1 LKFFVTGGAGF
12 IGRHL
17 VAKLL
22 DDGHE
27 ITIFDNFSSSSKN
40 DIVHLLENGVS
51 LVTGDILDYDLLLK
65 SMPNYDFVI
74 HLAAQTSVEQSI
86 VDPETTIGVNVEGTV
101 NVLKS
106 CVKTNVKSLI
116 YTSTAAVYGSSPT
129 PIAETSQP
137 NPISSYGA
145 SKLVTE
151 YNLQT
156 FSRFFGL
163 NCISL
168 RLFNVY
174 GNGQLTDTG
183 VIRKFLKNISKDVPI
198 EIFGDGTQT
207 RDFVHISDVI
217 QAFYCA
223 IKNIEAK
230 RGEVYNIGSGTA
242 TSINELV
249 SSLISSKDQFSGQ
262 DLQVTHKP
270 ALEGEIKDSKADI
283 SLAEND
289 IGYSPQ
295 MSLSD
300 GLASLV

>member
-1 LKFFVTGGAGF
+1 MKFFITGGAGF

-22 DDGHE
+22 HDKHE

-40 DIVHLLENGVS
+40 DITHLLEDGVG

-74 HLAAQTSVEQSI
+74 HLAAQTSVSQSVANPKTTADII
-86 VDPETTIGVNVEGTV
+86 VDGTV

-106 CVKTNVKSLI
+106 CVKTNVKNIIFS
-116 YTSTAAVYGSSPT
+116 SSAAVYGNSINTLLAENAQLSPL
-129 PIAETSQP
+129 
-137 NPISSYGA
+137 SSYGA
-145 SKLVTE
+145 SKLVAE
-151 YNLQT
+151 YNLLA
-156 FSRFFGL
+156 FSKLFGL

-174 GNGQLTDTG
+174 GNGQSSEAG
-183 VIRKFLKNISKDVPI
+183 VIRKFLKNISKDAPI
-198 EIFGDGTQT
+198 EIFGDGVQS
-207 RDFVHISDVI
+207 RDFVHVSDVI

-223 IKNIEAK
+223 IRNIETK

-242 TSINELV
+242 TSINELA
-249 SSLISSKDQFSGQ
+249 SLLISSKGK
-262 DLQVTHKP
+262 DLQVIHKP

-289 IGYSPQ
+289 IGYSPHVP
-295 MSLSD
+295 LSD
-300 GLASLV
+300 GLANLI

>member
-1 LKFFVTGGAGF
+1 MKFFITGGAGF

-22 DDGHE
+22 HDKHE

-40 DIVHLLENGVS
+40 DITHLLEDGVG

-74 HLAAQTSVEQSI
+74 HLAAQTSVSQSVANPKTTADII
-86 VDPETTIGVNVEGTV
+86 VDGTV

-106 CVKTNVKSLI
+106 CVKTNVKNIIFS
-116 YTSTAAVYGSSPT
+116 SSAAVYGNSINTLLAENAQLSPL
-129 PIAETSQP
+129 
-137 NPISSYGA
+137 SSYGA
-145 SKLVTE
+145 SKLVAE
-151 YNLQT
+151 YNLLA
-156 FSRFFGL
+156 FSKLFGL

-174 GNGQLTDTG
+174 GNGQSSEAG
-183 VIRKFLKNISKDVPI
+183 VIRKFLKNISNDVPI
-198 EIFGDGTQT
+198 EIFGDGVQS
-207 RDFVHISDVI
+207 RDFVHVSDVI

-223 IKNIEAK
+223 IRNIDAK
-230 RGEVYNIGSGTA
+230 RGESYNIGSGTA
-242 TSINELV
+242 TSINELA
-249 SSLISSKDQFSGQ
+249 SLLISSKGK
-262 DLQVTHKP
+262 DLQVIHKP

-289 IGYSPQ
+289 IGYSPHVA
-295 MSLSD
+295 LSD
-300 GLASLV
+300 GLANLV

>member
-1 LKFFVTGGAGF
+1 MKFFITGGAGF

-22 DDGHE
+22 HDKHE

-40 DIVHLLENGVS
+40 DITHLLEDGVG

-74 HLAAQTSVEQSI
+74 HLAAQTSVSQSVANPKTTADII
-86 VDPETTIGVNVEGTV
+86 VDGTV

-106 CVKTNVKSLI
+106 CVKTNVKNLI
-116 YTSTAAVYGSSPT
+116 FSSSAAVYGNSINTLLAENAQLSPL
-129 PIAETSQP
+129 
-137 NPISSYGA
+137 SSYGA
-145 SKLVTE
+145 SKLVAE
-151 YNLQT
+151 YNLLA
-156 FSRFFGL
+156 FSKLFGL

-174 GNGQLTDTG
+174 GNGQSSEAG

-198 EIFGDGTQT
+198 EIFGDGVQS
-207 RDFVHISDVI
+207 RDFVHVSDVI

-223 IKNIEAK
+223 IRNIETK

-242 TSINELV
+242 TSINELA
-249 SSLISSKDQFSGQ
+249 SLLISSKGK
-262 DLQVTHKP
+262 DLQVIHKP

-289 IGYSPQ
+289 IGYSPHVP
-295 MSLSD
+295 LSD
-300 GLASLV
+300 GLANLV

>member
-1 LKFFVTGGAGF
+1 MKFFITGGAGF

-22 DDGHE
+22 HDKHE

-40 DIVHLLENGVS
+40 DITHLLEDGVG

-74 HLAAQTSVEQSI
+74 HLAAQTSVSQSVANPKTTADII
-86 VDPETTIGVNVEGTV
+86 VDGTV

-106 CVKTNVKSLI
+106 CVKTNVKNIIFS
-116 YTSTAAVYGSSPT
+116 SSAAVYGNSINTLLAENAQLSPL
-129 PIAETSQP
+129 
-137 NPISSYGA
+137 SSYGA
-145 SKLVTE
+145 SKLVAE
-151 YNLQT
+151 YNLLA
-156 FSRFFGL
+156 FSKLFGL

-174 GNGQLTDTG
+174 GNGQSSEAG
-183 VIRKFLKNISKDVPI
+183 VIRKFLKNISNDVPI
-198 EIFGDGTQT
+198 EIFGDGVQS
-207 RDFVHISDVI
+207 RDFVHVSDVI

-223 IKNIEAK
+223 IRNIEAK

-242 TSINELV
+242 TSINELA
-249 SSLISSKDQFSGQ
+249 SLLISSKGK
-262 DLQVTHKP
+262 DLQVIHKP

-289 IGYSPQ
+289 IGYSPHVL
-295 MSLSD
+295 LSD

>member
-1 LKFFVTGGAGF
+1 LKFFITGGAGF

-22 DDGHE
+22 HDKHE

-40 DIVHLLENGVS
+40 DITHLLEDGVG

-65 SMPNYDFVI
+65 SISNYDFVI
-74 HLAAQTSVEQSI
+74 HLAAQTSVSQSI
-86 VDPETTIGVNVEGTV
+86 ADPKTTTDIIVDGTV

-106 CVKTNVKSLI
+106 CVKTNVKNIIFS
-116 YTSTAAVYGSSPT
+116 SSAAVYGNSINTLLAENAQLSPL
-129 PIAETSQP
+129 
-137 NPISSYGA
+137 SSYGA
-145 SKLVTE
+145 SKLVAE
-151 YNLQT
+151 YNLLA
-156 FSRFFGL
+156 FSKLFGL

-174 GNGQLTDTG
+174 GNGQSSEAG
-183 VIRKFLKNISKDVPI
+183 VIRKFLKNISKDEPI
-198 EIFGDGTQT
+198 EIFGDGVQS
-207 RDFVHISDVI
+207 RDFVHVSDVI

-223 IKNIEAK
+223 IRNIETK

-242 TSINELV
+242 TSINELA
-249 SSLISSKDQFSGQ
+249 SLLISSKGK
-262 DLQVTHKP
+262 DLQVIHKP

-289 IGYSPQ
+289 IGYSPHVA
-295 MSLSD
+295 LSD
-300 GLASLV
+300 GLANLV

>member
-1 LKFFVTGGAGF
+1 MVTGGAGF

-17 VAKLL
+17 ITKLL
-22 DDGHE
+22 HDEHN

-40 DIVHLLENGVS
+40 DISHLLENGVS

-65 SMPNYDFVI
+65 SMANHDFVI
-74 HLAAQTSVEQSI
+74 HLAAQTSVSQSI
-86 VDPETTIGVNVEGTV
+86 ADPKTTIDIIVDGTV

-106 CVKTNVKSLI
+106 CVKTNVKNLI
-116 YTSTAAVYGSSPT
+116 FSSSGAVYGNSLDAIISENSQLSPL
-129 PIAETSQP
+129 
-137 NPISSYGA
+137 SSYGA
-145 SKLVTE
+145 SKLVAE

-156 FSRFFGL
+156 FSKLFGL

-174 GNGQLTDTG
+174 GNGQSSEAG
-183 VIRKFLKNISKDVPI
+183 VIRKFLKNISKELPL

-207 RDFVHISDVI
+207 RDFVHISDVT
-217 QAFYCA
+217 QAFYRT

-230 RGEVYNIGSGTA
+230 RGGVYNIGSGVS
-242 TSINELV
+242 TSINELA
-249 SSLISSKDQFSGQ
+249 SLLISSKEK
-262 DLQVTHKP
+262 DLPIIHKT
-270 ALEGEIKDSKADI
+270 AIQGEIKDSKADI

-289 IGYSPQ
+289 IGYSPEV
-295 MSLSD
+295 SLRD

>member
-1 LKFFVTGGAGF
+1 LKFFITGGAGF

-22 DDGHE
+22 HDKHE

-40 DIVHLLENGVS
+40 DITHLLEDGVG

-74 HLAAQTSVEQSI
+74 HLAAQTSVSQSVANPKTTADII
-86 VDPETTIGVNVEGTV
+86 VDGTV

-106 CVKTNVKSLI
+106 CVKTNVKNIIFS
-116 YTSTAAVYGSSPT
+116 SSAAVYGNSINTLLAENAQLSPL
-129 PIAETSQP
+129 
-137 NPISSYGA
+137 SSYGA
-145 SKLVTE
+145 SKLVAE
-151 YNLQT
+151 YNLLA
-156 FSRFFGL
+156 FSKLFGL

-174 GNGQLTDTG
+174 GNGQSSEVG
-183 VIRKFLKNISKDVPI
+183 VIRKFLKNISKDAPI
-198 EIFGDGTQT
+198 EIFGDGVQS
-207 RDFVHISDVI
+207 RDFVHVSDVI

-223 IKNIEAK
+223 IRNIETK

-242 TSINELV
+242 TSINELA
-249 SSLISSKDQFSGQ
+249 SLLISSKGK
-262 DLQVTHKP
+262 DLQVIHKP

-289 IGYSPQ
+289 IGYSPHV
-295 MSLSD
+295 SLSD
-300 GLASLV
+300 GLANLV

>member
-1 LKFFVTGGAGF
+1 MKFFITGGAGF

-22 DDGHE
+22 HDKHE

-40 DIVHLLENGVS
+40 DITHLLEDGVG

-74 HLAAQTSVEQSI
+74 HLAAQTSVSQSVANPKTTADII
-86 VDPETTIGVNVEGTV
+86 VDGTV

-106 CVKTNVKSLI
+106 CVKTNVKNIIFS
-116 YTSTAAVYGSSPT
+116 SSAAVYGNSINTLLAENAQLSPL
-129 PIAETSQP
+129 
-137 NPISSYGA
+137 SSYGA
-145 SKLVTE
+145 SKLVAE
-151 YNLQT
+151 YNLLA
-156 FSRFFGL
+156 FSKLFGL

-174 GNGQLTDTG
+174 GNGQSSEAG
-183 VIRKFLKNISKDVPI
+183 VIRKFLKNISKDAPI
-198 EIFGDGTQT
+198 EIFGDGVQS
-207 RDFVHISDVI
+207 RDFVHVSDVI

-223 IKNIEAK
+223 IRNIETK

-242 TSINELV
+242 TSINELA
-249 SSLISSKDQFSGQ
+249 SLLISSKGK
-262 DLQVTHKP
+262 DLQVIHKP

-295 MSLSD
+295 VSLSD
-300 GLASLV
+300 GLANLG

>member
-1 LKFFVTGGAGF
+1 LKFLVTGGAGF
-12 IGRHL
+12 IGKHII
-17 VAKLL
+17 AELL
-22 DDGHE
+22 RDDHN

-65 SMPNYDFVI
+65 SMSNYDFVI

-86 VDPETTIGVNVEGTV
+86 VDPETTIDINVEGTV

-106 CVKTNVKSLI
+106 CVKTNVKGLI
-116 YTSTAAVYGSSPT
+116 STSTAAVYGSSPT
-129 PIAETSQP
+129 PISETSQP

-151 YNLQT
+151 YNLQA

-174 GNGQLTDTG
+174 GNGQSSEAV
-183 VIRKFLKNISKDVPI
+183 VIRKFLKNISKDLPL

-230 RGEVYNIGSGTA
+230 RGEVYNIGSGKSA
-242 TSINELV
+242 SINELA
-249 SSLISSKDQFSGQ
+249 SLLISSKGK
-262 DLQVTHKP
+262 DLQIIHKP
-270 ALEGEIKDSKADI
+270 ERQGEVKFSKADI
-283 SLAEND
+283 SLAKTD
-289 IGYSPQ
+289 INYSPEV
-295 MSLSD
+295 SLRD

>member
-1 LKFFVTGGAGF
+1 MKFFITGGAGF

-22 DDGHE
+22 HDKHE

-40 DIVHLLENGVS
+40 DITHLLEDGVG

-74 HLAAQTSVEQSI
+74 HLAAQTSVSQSVANPKTTADII
-86 VDPETTIGVNVEGTV
+86 VDGTV

-106 CVKTNVKSLI
+106 CVKTNVKNIIFS
-116 YTSTAAVYGSSPT
+116 SSAAVYGNSINTLLAENAQLSPL
-129 PIAETSQP
+129 
-137 NPISSYGA
+137 SSYGA
-145 SKLVTE
+145 SKLVAE
-151 YNLQT
+151 YNLLA
-156 FSRFFGL
+156 FSKLFGL

-174 GNGQLTDTG
+174 GNGQSSEAG
-183 VIRKFLKNISKDVPI
+183 VIRKFLKNISKDAPI
-198 EIFGDGTQT
+198 EIFGDGVQS
-207 RDFVHISDVI
+207 RDFVHVSDVI

-223 IKNIEAK
+223 IRNIEAK

-242 TSINELV
+242 TSINELA
-249 SSLISSKDQFSGQ
+249 SLLISSKGK
-262 DLQVTHKP
+262 DLQVIHKP

-289 IGYSPQ
+289 IGYSPHVP
-295 MSLSD
+295 LSD
-300 GLASLV
+300 GLANLV

>member
-1 LKFFVTGGAGF
+1 LVTGGAGF

-17 VAKLL
+17 VTKLL

-40 DIVHLLENGVS
+40 DVTYLLESGVS

-65 SMPNYDFVI
+65 SMSNHDFVI
-74 HLAAQTSVEQSI
+74 HLAAQTSVSKSIANPKATVDII
-86 VDPETTIGVNVEGTV
+86 VDGTV

-106 CVKTNVKSLI
+106 CVKTNVKNLI
-116 YTSTAAVYGSSPT
+116 FSSSAAVYGNSLDTLISENSQLSPL
-129 PIAETSQP
+129 
-137 NPISSYGA
+137 SSYGA
-145 SKLVTE
+145 SKLVAE
-151 YNLQT
+151 YNLHA
-156 FSRFFGL
+156 FSKFFGL

-174 GNGQLTDTG
+174 GNGQSTDAG
-183 VIRKFLKNISKDVPI
+183 VIRKFLKNISEEIPL

-217 QAFYCA
+217 EAFYCA
-223 IKNIEAK
+223 IRNIEAK
-230 RGEVYNIGSGTA
+230 HGNVYNIGSGSA
-242 TSINELV
+242 TSINELA
-249 SSLISSKDQFSGQ
+249 SLLISSKGK
-262 DLQVTHKP
+262 DLQLIHKP

-283 SLAEND
+283 SLAKND

-300 GLASLV
+300 GLTSLV

>member
-1 LKFFVTGGAGF
+1 MKFFITGGAGF

-22 DDGHE
+22 HDEHN

-40 DIVHLLENGVS
+40 DISHLLENGVS

-65 SMPNYDFVI
+65 SMANHDFVI
-74 HLAAQTSVEQSI
+74 HLAAQTSVSQSI
-86 VDPETTIGVNVEGTV
+86 ADPKTTIDIIVDGTV

-106 CVKTNVKSLI
+106 CVKTNVKNLI
-116 YTSTAAVYGSSPT
+116 FSSSGAVYGNSLDAIISENSQLSPL
-129 PIAETSQP
+129 
-137 NPISSYGA
+137 SSYGA
-145 SKLVTE
+145 SKLVAE

-156 FSRFFGL
+156 FSKLFGL

-174 GNGQLTDTG
+174 GNGQSSEAG
-183 VIRKFLKNISKDVPI
+183 VIRKFLKNISKELPL

-207 RDFVHISDVI
+207 RDFVHISDVT
-217 QAFYCA
+217 QAFYRA

-230 RGEVYNIGSGTA
+230 HGDVYNIGSGVA
-242 TSINELV
+242 TSINELA
-249 SSLISSKDQFSGQ
+249 SLLISSKGK
-262 DLQVTHKP
+262 DLPIIHKT
-270 ALEGEIKDSKADI
+270 AIQGEIKDSKADI

-289 IGYSPQ
+289 IGYSPEV
-295 MSLSD
+295 SLRD

>member
-1 LKFFVTGGAGF
+1 MKFFITGGAGF

-22 DDGHE
+22 HDKHE

-40 DIVHLLENGVS
+40 DITHLLEDGVG

-74 HLAAQTSVEQSI
+74 HLAAQTSVSQSVANPKTTADII
-86 VDPETTIGVNVEGTV
+86 VDGTV

-106 CVKTNVKSLI
+106 CVKTNVKNLI
-116 YTSTAAVYGSSPT
+116 FSSSAAVYGNSINTLLAENAQLSPL
-129 PIAETSQP
+129 
-137 NPISSYGA
+137 SSYGA
-145 SKLVTE
+145 SKLVAE
-151 YNLQT
+151 YNLLA
-156 FSRFFGL
+156 FSKLFGL

-174 GNGQLTDTG
+174 GNGQSSEAG
-183 VIRKFLKNISKDVPI
+183 VIRKFLKNISNDVRI

-230 RGEVYNIGSGTA
+230 RGEVYNIGSGTT

-249 SSLISSKDQFSGQ
+249 LLLISSKGK
-262 DLQVTHKP
+262 DLQVIHKP
-270 ALEGEIKDSKADI
+270 TLEGEIKDSKADI

-289 IGYSPQ
+289 IGYSPHV
-295 MSLSD
+295 SLSD
-300 GLASLV
+300 GLANLV

>member
-1 LKFFVTGGAGF
+1 MKFFITGGAGF

-22 DDGHE
+22 HDKHE

-40 DIVHLLENGVS
+40 DITHLLEDGVG

-74 HLAAQTSVEQSI
+74 HLAAQTSVSQSVANPKTTADII
-86 VDPETTIGVNVEGTV
+86 VDGTV

-106 CVKTNVKSLI
+106 CVKTNVKNIIFS
-116 YTSTAAVYGSSPT
+116 SSAAVYGNSINTLLAENAQLSPL
-129 PIAETSQP
+129 
-137 NPISSYGA
+137 SSYGA
-145 SKLVTE
+145 SKLVAE
-151 YNLQT
+151 YNLLA
-156 FSRFFGL
+156 FSKLFGL

-174 GNGQLTDTG
+174 GNGQSSEVG
-183 VIRKFLKNISKDVPI
+183 VIRKFLKNISKDAPI
-198 EIFGDGTQT
+198 EIFGDGVQS
-207 RDFVHISDVI
+207 RDFVHVSDVI

-223 IKNIEAK
+223 IRNIETK

-242 TSINELV
+242 TSINELA
-249 SSLISSKDQFSGQ
+249 SLLISSKGK
-262 DLQVTHKP
+262 DLQVIHKP

-289 IGYSPQ
+289 IGYSPHVP
-295 MSLSD
+295 LSD
-300 GLASLV
+300 GLANLV

>member
-1 LKFFVTGGAGF
+1 MKFFITGGAGF

-22 DDGHE
+22 HDKHE

-40 DIVHLLENGVS
+40 DITHLLEDGVG
-51 LVTGDILDYDLLLK
+51 LVAGDILDYDLLLK

-74 HLAAQTSVEQSI
+74 HLAAQTSVSQSVANPKTTADII
-86 VDPETTIGVNVEGTV
+86 VDGTV

-106 CVKTNVKSLI
+106 CVKTNVKNIIFS
-116 YTSTAAVYGSSPT
+116 SSAAVYGNSINTLLAENAQLSPL
-129 PIAETSQP
+129 
-137 NPISSYGA
+137 SSYGA
-145 SKLVTE
+145 SKLVAE
-151 YNLQT
+151 YNLLA
-156 FSRFFGL
+156 FSKLFGL

-174 GNGQLTDTG
+174 GNGQSSEAG

-198 EIFGDGTQT
+198 EIFGDGVQS
-207 RDFVHISDVI
+207 RDFVHVSDVI

-223 IKNIEAK
+223 IRNIETK

-242 TSINELV
+242 TSINELA
-249 SSLISSKDQFSGQ
+249 SLLISSKGK
-262 DLQVTHKP
+262 DLQVIHKP
-270 ALEGEIKDSKADI
+270 ALEGEIKNSKADI

-289 IGYSPQ
+289 IGYSPHVP
-295 MSLSD
+295 LSD
-300 GLASLV
+300 GLANLI

>member
-1 LKFFVTGGAGF
+1 LKFFITGGAGF

-22 DDGHE
+22 HDKHE

-40 DIVHLLENGVS
+40 DITHLLEDGVG

-74 HLAAQTSVEQSI
+74 HLAAQTSVSQSVANPKTTADI
-86 VDPETTIGVNVEGTV
+86 KVDGTV

-106 CVKTNVKSLI
+106 CVKTNVKNIIFS
-116 YTSTAAVYGSSPT
+116 SSAAVYGNSINTLLAENAQLSPL
-129 PIAETSQP
+129 
-137 NPISSYGA
+137 SSYGA
-145 SKLVTE
+145 SKLVAE
-151 YNLQT
+151 YNLLA
-156 FSRFFGL
+156 FSKLFGL

-174 GNGQLTDTG
+174 GNGQSSEAG
-183 VIRKFLKNISKDVPI
+183 VIRKFLKNISKDAPI
-198 EIFGDGTQT
+198 EIFGDGVQS
-207 RDFVHISDVI
+207 RDFVHVSDVI

-223 IKNIEAK
+223 IRNIETK

-242 TSINELV
+242 TSINELA
-249 SSLISSKDQFSGQ
+249 SLLISSKGK
-262 DLQVTHKP
+262 DLQVIHKP

-289 IGYSPQ
+289 IGYSPHVP
-295 MSLSD
+295 LSD
-300 GLASLV
+300 GLANLV

>member
-1 LKFFVTGGAGF
+1 MKFLVTGGAGF
-12 IGRHL
+12 IGKHII
-17 VAKLL
+17 AELL
-22 DDGHE
+22 RDDHN

-40 DIVHLLENGVS
+40 DIVHLLENGVN

-65 SMPNYDFVI
+65 SMSNYDFVI

-86 VDPETTIGVNVEGTV
+86 VDPETTIDINVEGTV

-106 CVKTNVKSLI
+106 CVKTNVKGLI
-116 YTSTAAVYGSSPT
+116 STSTAAVYGSSPT
-129 PIAETSQP
+129 PISETSQP

-151 YNLQT
+151 YNLQA

-174 GNGQLTDTG
+174 GNGQSSEAV
-183 VIRKFLKNISKDVPI
+183 VIRKFLKNISKDLPL

-230 RGEVYNIGSGTA
+230 RGEVYNIGSGKS
-242 TSINELV
+242 TSINELA
-249 SSLISSKDQFSGQ
+249 SLLISSKGK
-262 DLQVTHKP
+262 DLQIIHKP
-270 ALEGEIKDSKADI
+270 EIQGEIKFSKADI
-283 SLAEND
+283 SLAKTD
-289 IGYSPQ
+289 INYSPEV
-295 MSLSD
+295 SLRD

>member
-1 LKFFVTGGAGF
+1 MKFFITGGAGF

-22 DDGHE
+22 HDKHE

-40 DIVHLLENGVS
+40 DITHLLEDGVG

-74 HLAAQTSVEQSI
+74 HLAAQTSVSQSVANPKTTADII
-86 VDPETTIGVNVEGTV
+86 VDGTV

-106 CVKTNVKSLI
+106 CVKTNVKNLI
-116 YTSTAAVYGSSPT
+116 FSSSAAVYGNSINTLLSENAQLSPL
-129 PIAETSQP
+129 
-137 NPISSYGA
+137 SSYGA
-145 SKLVTE
+145 SKLVAE
-151 YNLQT
+151 YNLLA
-156 FSRFFGL
+156 FSKLFGL

-174 GNGQLTDTG
+174 GNGQSSEAG

-198 EIFGDGTQT
+198 EIFGDGVQS
-207 RDFVHISDVI
+207 RDFVHVSDVI

-223 IKNIEAK
+223 IRNIETK

-242 TSINELV
+242 TSINELA
-249 SSLISSKDQFSGQ
+249 SLLISSKGK
-262 DLQVTHKP
+262 DLQVIHKP

-289 IGYSPQ
+289 IGYSPHVP
-295 MSLSD
+295 LSD
-300 GLASLV
+300 GLANLV

>member
-1 LKFFVTGGAGF
+1 MKFFITGGAGF

-22 DDGHE
+22 HDKHE

-40 DIVHLLENGVS
+40 DITHLLEDGVG

-74 HLAAQTSVEQSI
+74 HLAAQTSVSQSVANPKTTADII
-86 VDPETTIGVNVEGTV
+86 VDGTV

-106 CVKTNVKSLI
+106 CVKTNVKNLI
-116 YTSTAAVYGSSPT
+116 FSSSAAVYGNSINTLLAENAQLSPL
-129 PIAETSQP
+129 
-137 NPISSYGA
+137 SSYGA
-145 SKLVTE
+145 SKLVAE
-151 YNLQT
+151 YNLLA
-156 FSRFFGL
+156 FSKLFGL

-174 GNGQLTDTG
+174 GNGQSSEAG
-183 VIRKFLKNISKDVPI
+183 VIRKFLKNISNDVPI
-198 EIFGDGTQT
+198 EIFGDGVQS
-207 RDFVHISDVI
+207 RDFVHVSDVI

-223 IKNIEAK
+223 IRNIEAK

-242 TSINELV
+242 TSINELA
-249 SSLISSKDQFSGQ
+249 SLLISSKGK
-262 DLQVTHKP
+262 DLQVIHKP

-283 SLAEND
+283 SLVEND

-295 MSLSD
+295 VSLSNW
-300 GLASLV
+300 LANLV

>member
-1 LKFFVTGGAGF
+1 MKFFITGGAGF

-22 DDGHE
+22 HDKHE

-40 DIVHLLENGVS
+40 DITHLLEDGVG

-74 HLAAQTSVEQSI
+74 HLAAQTSVSQSVANPKTTADII
-86 VDPETTIGVNVEGTV
+86 VDGTV

-106 CVKTNVKSLI
+106 CVKTNVKNIIFS
-116 YTSTAAVYGSSPT
+116 SSAAVYGNSINTLLAENAQLSPL
-129 PIAETSQP
+129 
-137 NPISSYGA
+137 SSYGA
-145 SKLVTE
+145 SKLVAE
-151 YNLQT
+151 YNLLA
-156 FSRFFGL
+156 FSKLFGL

-174 GNGQLTDTG
+174 GNGQSSEAG
-183 VIRKFLKNISKDVPI
+183 VIRKFLKNISEEVPL
-198 EIFGDGTQT
+198 EIFGDGAQT

-223 IKNIEAK
+223 IRNIEAK
-230 RGEVYNIGSGTA
+230 RGEVYNIGSGSA
-242 TSINELV
+242 TSINELA
-249 SSLISSKDQFSGQ
+249 SLLLSSKGK
-262 DLQVTHKP
+262 DLQLIHKP
-270 ALEGEIKDSKADI
+270 VLEGEIKDSKADI

-300 GLASLV
+300 GLASLI

>member
-1 LKFFVTGGAGF
+1 MKFFITGGAGF

-22 DDGHE
+22 HDKHE

-40 DIVHLLENGVS
+40 DITHLLEDGVG

-74 HLAAQTSVEQSI
+74 HLAAQTSVSQSVANPKTTADII
-86 VDPETTIGVNVEGTV
+86 VDGTV

-106 CVKTNVKSLI
+106 CVKTNVKNIIFS
-116 YTSTAAVYGSSPT
+116 SSAAVYGNSINTISAENAQLSPL
-129 PIAETSQP
+129 
-137 NPISSYGA
+137 SSYGA
-145 SKLVTE
+145 SKLVAE
-151 YNLQT
+151 YNLLA
-156 FSRFFGL
+156 FSKLFGL

-174 GNGQLTDTG
+174 GNGQSSEAG

-198 EIFGDGTQT
+198 EIFGDGVQS
-207 RDFVHISDVI
+207 RDFVHVSDVI

-223 IKNIEAK
+223 IRNIETK

-242 TSINELV
+242 TSINELA
-249 SSLISSKDQFSGQ
+249 SLLISSKGK
-262 DLQVTHKP
+262 DLQVIHKP

-289 IGYSPQ
+289 IGYSPHVP
-295 MSLSD
+295 LSD

>member
-1 LKFFVTGGAGF
+1 LKFFITGGAGF

-22 DDGHE
+22 HDKHE

-40 DIVHLLENGVS
+40 DITHLLEDGVG

-74 HLAAQTSVEQSI
+74 HLAAQTSVSQSVANPKTTADII
-86 VDPETTIGVNVEGTV
+86 VDGTV

-106 CVKTNVKSLI
+106 CVKTNVKNIIFS
-116 YTSTAAVYGSSPT
+116 SSAAVYGNSINTLLAENAQLSPL
-129 PIAETSQP
+129 
-137 NPISSYGA
+137 SSYGA
-145 SKLVTE
+145 SKLVAE
-151 YNLQT
+151 YNLLA
-156 FSRFFGL
+156 FSKLFGL

-174 GNGQLTDTG
+174 GNGQSSEAG

-198 EIFGDGTQT
+198 EIFGDGVQS
-207 RDFVHISDVI
+207 RDFVHVSDVI

-223 IKNIEAK
+223 IRNIETK

-242 TSINELV
+242 TSINELA
-249 SSLISSKDQFSGQ
+249 SLLISSKGK
-262 DLQVTHKP
+262 DLQVIHKP

-289 IGYSPQ
+289 IGYSPHVP
-295 MSLSD
+295 LSN
-300 GLASLV
+300 GLANLV

>member
-1 LKFFVTGGAGF
+1 MKFLVTGGAGF

-22 DDGHE
+22 HDQHE

-40 DIVHLLENGVS
+40 DITHLLEDGVG

-74 HLAAQTSVEQSI
+74 HLAAQTSVSQSVANPKTTADII
-86 VDPETTIGVNVEGTV
+86 VDGTV

-106 CVKTNVKSLI
+106 CVKTNVKNIIFS
-116 YTSTAAVYGSSPT
+116 SSAAVYGNSINTLLAENAQLSPL
-129 PIAETSQP
+129 
-137 NPISSYGA
+137 SSYGA
-145 SKLVTE
+145 SKLVAE
-151 YNLQT
+151 YNLLA
-156 FSRFFGL
+156 FSKLFGL

-174 GNGQLTDTG
+174 GNGQSSEAG
-183 VIRKFLKNISKDVPI
+183 VIRKFLKNISEDTPL

-207 RDFVHISDVI
+207 RDFVHVSDVI
-217 QAFYCA
+217 EAFYCA
-223 IKNIEAK
+223 IRNIDAK
-230 RGEVYNIGSGTA
+230 SGNVYNIGSGTA
-242 TSINELV
+242 TSINELA
-249 SSLISSKDQFSGQ
+249 SLLISSKGK
-262 DLQVTHKP
+262 DLQVIHKP

-295 MSLSD
+295 VSLSD
-300 GLASLV
+300 GLANLV

>member
-1 LKFFVTGGAGF
+1 LKFFITGGAGF

-22 DDGHE
+22 HDKHE

-40 DIVHLLENGVS
+40 DITHLLEDGVG

-74 HLAAQTSVEQSI
+74 HLAAQTSVSQSVANPKTTADII
-86 VDPETTIGVNVEGTV
+86 VDGTV

-106 CVKTNVKSLI
+106 CVKTNVKNIIFS
-116 YTSTAAVYGSSPT
+116 SSAAVYGNSINTLLAENAQLSPL
-129 PIAETSQP
+129 
-137 NPISSYGA
+137 SSYGA
-145 SKLVTE
+145 SKLVAE
-151 YNLQT
+151 YNLLA
-156 FSRFFGL
+156 FSKLFGL

-174 GNGQLTDTG
+174 GNGQSSEAG
-183 VIRKFLKNISKDVPI
+183 VIRKFLKNISNDVPI
-198 EIFGDGTQT
+198 EIFGDGVQS
-207 RDFVHISDVI
+207 RDFVHVSDVI

-223 IKNIEAK
+223 IRNIEAK

-242 TSINELV
+242 TSINELA
-249 SSLISSKDQFSGQ
+249 SLLISSKGK
-262 DLQVTHKP
+262 DLQVIHKP

-289 IGYSPQ
+289 IGYSPHVL
-295 MSLSD
+295 LSD

>member
-1 LKFFVTGGAGF
+1 MKFFITGGAGF

-22 DDGHE
+22 HDKHE

-40 DIVHLLENGVS
+40 DITHLLEDGVG
-51 LVTGDILDYDLLLK
+51 LVAGDILDYDLLLK

-74 HLAAQTSVEQSI
+74 HLAAQTSVSQSVANPKTTADII
-86 VDPETTIGVNVEGTV
+86 VDGTV

-106 CVKTNVKSLI
+106 CVKTNVKNIIFS
-116 YTSTAAVYGSSPT
+116 SSAAVYGNSISTLLAENAQLSPL
-129 PIAETSQP
+129 
-137 NPISSYGA
+137 SSYGA
-145 SKLVTE
+145 SKLVAE
-151 YNLQT
+151 YNLLA
-156 FSRFFGL
+156 FSKLFGL

-174 GNGQLTDTG
+174 GNGQSSETG
-183 VIRKFLKNISKDVPI
+183 VIRKFLKNISKDAPI

-223 IKNIEAK
+223 IRNIEAK
-230 RGEVYNIGSGTA
+230 RGDVYNIGSGTA
-242 TSINELV
+242 TSINELA
-249 SSLISSKDQFSGQ
+249 SLLISSKGK
-262 DLQVTHKP
+262 DLQVIHKP

-289 IGYSPQ
+289 IGYSPHVP
-295 MSLSD
+295 LSD
-300 GLASLV
+300 GLANLV